1 MVAVPTRSKKQSRQ
15 EQSKREMQGWLL
27 TSPYLIFMLI
37 FFLIPLLWSI
47 YLVFQRWDLIAPTP
61 TFVGLANFKE
71 AFTSPRILQAFLVTY
86 KFMFLFVPLVVIASI
101 GLALIINNIPY
112 FKSLFA
118 VGFFLPYLASGVVV
132 SLVVRGVLSYNS
144 PLNSL
149 LRSVFGASPDWL
161 GTPALA
167 ILVITLMIVWKFA
180 GYYALIFLAGL
191 QGIPGEL
198 YEAAAIDGATAW
210 TCFWHVT
217 LPMLYPAFYTVLILA
232 VGLTFSIFTEPFV
245 LTNGGPQNATLTW
258 QLEIYYQAFEQFRAG
273 YGATVALLNA
283 VATLISILI
292 IRRIVE
298 AWGHRYGWTDEK
310 EKEEKN

>member
-1 MVAVPTRSKKQSRQ
+1 MIVTSAASKANKKELR
-15 EQSKREMQGWLL
+15 KREVQGWLL

-61 TFVGLANFKE
+61 IFVGLANFKE
-71 AFTSPRILQAFLVTY
+71 AFTSSRILQAFLVTY
-86 KFMFLFVPLVVIASI
+86 KFLILFVPLVMVLSI
-101 GLALIINNIPY
+101 GLALIIHNVPR
-112 FKSLFA
+112 FKPLFA
-118 VGFFLPYLASGVVV
+118 VGFFLPYLSSGVVV
-132 SLVVRGVLSYNS
+132 SLIVRGILSYNG

-149 LRSVFGASPDWL
+149 LRSIFGTSPDWL
-161 GTPALA
+161 GNPTLA
-167 ILVITLMIVWKFA
+167 TLVITLMIVWKFG
-180 GYYALIFLAGL
+180 GYYSLIFMAGL
-191 QGIPGEL
+191 QGIPSEL
-198 YEAAAIDGATAW
+198 YEAAAMDGANAW
-210 TCFWHVT
+210 TKFWCVT

-283 VATLISILI
+283 AAMLISILI

-298 AWGHRYGWTDEK
+298 AWGRHYGWD
-310 EKEEKN
+310 

>member
-1 MVAVPTRSKKQSRQ
+1 MMAARANGKRASAGERR
-15 EQSKREMQGWLL
+15 KRETQGWLL

-71 AFTSPRILQAFLVTY
+71 AFTSARILQAFLVTY
-86 KFMFLFVPLVVIASI
+86 KFLILFVPVVMAASI
-101 GLALIINNIPY
+101 ALALIVHNIPR
-112 FKSLFA
+112 FKALFA
-118 VGFFLPYLASGVVV
+118 VGFFLPYLASGVVI
-132 SLVVRGVLSYNS
+132 SLVVRGILSYNS
-144 PLNSL
+144 PFNGL
-149 LRSVFGASPDWL
+149 LRTVFGTSPDWL
-161 GTPALA
+161 GNPVLA

-180 GYYALIFLAGL
+180 GYYSLIFMAGL

-198 YEAAAIDGATAW
+198 YEAAAIDGAGAW
-210 TCFWHVT
+210 TQFWRVT
-217 LPMLYPAFYTVLILA
+217 LPMLYPAIYTVLILA

-283 VATLISILI
+283 AVTLISILI

-298 AWGHRYGWTDEK
+298 AWGRHYGWD
-310 EKEEKN
+310 

>member
-1 MVAVPTRSKKQSRQ
+1 MIAAQAAGKQAR
-15 EQSKREMQGWLL
+15 KRGARRREAQGWLL

-61 TFVGLANFKE
+61 IFIGLANFKE
-71 AFTSPRILQAFLVTY
+71 AFTSSRILQAFLVTY
-86 KFMFLFVPLVVIASI
+86 KFLLLFVPLVLAVSI
-101 GLALIINNIPY
+101 GLALIVHNIPR
-112 FKSLFA
+112 FKALFA

-132 SLVVRGVLSYNS
+132 SLVVRGILSYTSPFNS
-144 PLNSL
+144 F
-149 LRSVFGASPDWL
+149 LRAVFGSSPDWL
-161 GTPALA
+161 GNSVLA
-167 ILVITLMIVWKFA
+167 TLVITLMIVWKFA

-198 YEAAAIDGATAW
+198 YEAAAIDGAGAW
-210 TCFWHVT
+210 TQFWRVT
-217 LPMLYPAFYTVLILA
+217 LPMLYPAIYTVLILA

-245 LTNGGPQNATLTW
+245 LTSGGPQNATLTW
-258 QLEIYYQAFEQFRAG
+258 QLEIYYQAFQQFRAG

-283 VATLISILI
+283 AATLISILI

-298 AWGHRYGWTDEK
+298 AWGRRCGW
-310 EKEEKN
+310 N